1 MEMKKILV
9 VAFALLPLAVT
20 AQKSVKSN
28 SCKVNYDGTKVN
40 LARNTVQVQ
49 FVGKL
54 QGVKGEGYQGMDI
67 HGDTIISCQ
76 NSGWI
81 SFYTYNGKKMTQIVP
96 PYKMDCYAKENHSNV
111 VSLSN
116 DYYDEKDKLPV
127 LYVSQCAKQSYK
139 GMKDVLFV
147 ERIANDL
154 KSTKTVQTI
163 YYRDENHNFG
173 YALQWV
179 VDRDNNMLYG
189 YGNTVN
195 NTDSKNRH
203 RIVKFRLP
211 SLQEGKDGL
220 VVLTDEDLLENYL
233 VEDYYQMPFNPIGQ
247 GLFVKNGMLFM
258 PTGFGKEKAPSYLYV
273 WDLKSRNMQNV
284 IDLRTATFSELEDC
298 ATWKNSLMI
307 HAQGNMFRLDF

>member
-1 MEMKKILV
+1 MRKIFL
-9 VAFALLPLAVT
+9 VAFVLLPVAMT
-20 AQKSVKSN
+20 AQKSARN
-28 SCKVNYDGTKVN
+28 NPCKVSYEGAKID
-40 LARNTVQVQ
+40 LARNVAQVQ
-49 FVGKL
+49 FVGNL

-67 HGDTIISCQ
+67 QGDTIVSCQ

-96 PYKMDCYAKENHSNV
+96 PYKMACYSKENHSNV

-116 DYYDEKDKLPV
+116 SRYDQKDKLPL
-127 LYVSQCAKQSYK
+127 LYVSQAAKQSYK

-163 YYRDENHNFG
+163 YYRDENRNFG

-189 YGNTVN
+189 YGNTISN
-195 NTDSKNRH
+195 SDSKNKH

-211 SLQEGKDGL
+211 SVKDGKNGL
-220 VVLTDEDLLENYL
+220 VVLTDADLLENYL
-233 VEDYYQMPFNPIGQ
+233 IEDSYQIPFNPIGQ
-247 GLFVKNGMLFM
+247 GLFVKNGLLFM

-273 WDLKSRNMQNV
+273 WDLKSRRMQNV
-284 IDLRTATFSELEDC
+284 IDLRAATFGELGDC
-298 ATWKNSLMI
+298 ALWRNSLMI
-307 HAQGNMFRLDF
+307 HAQGHMFRMDF